1 MTQYKLGHEA
11 IMWLDI
17 HLLIQPLQSIGS
29 LNEANASSLKYMVE
43 CIKCENVF
51 TANHCENVFTA
62 NLTSALNHLEAK

>member
-1 MTQYKLGHEA
+1 
-11 IMWLDI
+11 
-17 HLLIQPLQSIGS
+17 LQSIGS